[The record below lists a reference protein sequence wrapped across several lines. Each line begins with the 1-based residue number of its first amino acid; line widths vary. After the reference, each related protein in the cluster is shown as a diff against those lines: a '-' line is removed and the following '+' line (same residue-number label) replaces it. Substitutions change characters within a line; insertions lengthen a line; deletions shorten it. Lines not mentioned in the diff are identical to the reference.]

1 MRYQIKKTSKNGLL
15 ELYDTKIPARL
26 IPIAKVTSGYYN
38 IRTIELLTQVLNATN
53 ITIESGDTIEL
64 SDEECTYR
72 GESNDDENQ
81 LSTPEETSSGND
93 SPS

>member
-1 MRYQIKKTSKNGLL
+1 MRYQIRKTNKNGIL
-15 ELYDTKIPARL
+15 ELYDTKIPSRP
-26 IPIAKVTSGYYN
+26 IPIAKVTPGYYN

-53 ITIESGDTIEL
+53 ITVETGETVEL
-64 SDEECTYR
+64 SNEECSYR
-72 GESNDDENQ
+72 SESDHAENQ